1 MVDGPRLQGPRSQNS
16 PEPFADLVRQF
27 VDLRRQ
33 VGEATG
39 NVLRSAGIFVA
50 ETLMTISRGLRV
62 EGTFESTGSAT
73 LGGDTDVTGSLGV
86 AGTMNVTGDA
96 TFSGNLA
103 VPNGSI
109 TNANLANLSSPTTG
123 NAAQSGITFSTGAVA
138 YATAAFTVPAGFT
151 SAAVMGTSA
160 GFWGGSAGTALQMY
174 TRIAGAD
181 GSPMTSA
188 IGSSGFANI
197 ASSYA
202 RQFAVSGGS
211 SFSVQTIALYSGG
224 GAPTGA
230 LTTSA
235 VVFFYR

>member
-1 MVDGPRLQGPRSQNS
+1 MAGPNLQGPRSNNNPDPMS
-16 PEPFADLVRQF
+16 EYVRRL
-27 VDLRRQ
+27 VDLQRQ
-33 VGEATG
+33 LNDLTG
-39 NVLRSAGIFVA
+39 SVLKSAGIDVSPDG
-50 ETLMTISRGLRV
+50 MTINSALDV
-62 EGTFESTGSAT
+62 LGSAV
-73 LGGDTDVTGSLGV
+73 LGGDTDVSGALGV
-86 AGTMNVTGDA
+86 TGAMTVGGTMTVTGDA
-96 TFSGNLA
+96 TFQGNLA

-138 YATAAFTVPAGFT
+138 YATAAFIVPAGFT
-151 SAAVMGTSA
+151 SAAVMGASA

-181 GSPMTSA
+181 GPAMTSA

-202 RQFAVSGGS
+202 TQFAVTGGT
-211 SFSVQTIALYSGG
+211 SFSVQTVALYAGG